1 MTLTLLFWILML
13 LWLVAYGWGWSSNPA
28 PWPARFPNLLL
39 FIIILT
45 LGWQVFGAPIK

>member
-13 LWLVAYGWGWSSNPA
+13 LWVGWDAST
-28 PWPARFPNLLL
+28 PWPARFPNILL

-45 LGWQVFGAPIK
+45 LGWAVFGAPIK